1 MRKIIISA
9 AALIAAAAM
18 LFAGCSAQ
26 SPAGSEASSEAATQ
40 TTVIK
45 SGETVS
51 YVISSDDAKSTA
63 YAELR
68 KKSASGEYGD
78 INNFTFAG
86 VELLGAKQGIY
97 AYNMGYGTDSE
108 SENTSGNPY
117 YCVCYNY
124 DPELCDTAYFCIDAI
139 TGKLLFSGYMGD

>member
-1 MRKIIISA
+1 MPDARLKAPQAPKHQAKRQHKQLLSKA
-9 AALIAAAAM
+9 VKPFHM
-18 LFAGCSAQ
+18 LFHPTMQKARHM
-26 SPAGSEASSEAATQ
+26 PNY
-40 TTVIK
+40 K
-45 SGETVS
+45 
-51 YVISSDDAKSTA
+51 
-63 YAELR
+63 

-97 AYNMGYGTDSE
+97 AYNMGYGTDSK

>member
-1 MRKIIISA
+1 MRKIIIST

-51 YVISSDDAKSTA
+51 YVISSDDAKTRHMPNYKRKAPPANTA
-63 YAELR
+63 
-68 KKSASGEYGD
+68 
-78 INNFTFAG
+78 I
-86 VELLGAKQGIY
+86 
-97 AYNMGYGTDSE
+97 
-108 SENTSGNPY
+108 
-117 YCVCYNY
+117 
-124 DPELCDTAYFCIDAI
+124 
-139 TGKLLFSGYMGD
+139 

>member
-1 MRKIIISA
+1 
-9 AALIAAAAM
+9 M
-18 LFAGCSAQ
+18 L
-26 SPAGSEASSEAATQ
+26 GSKPRRQRS
-40 TTVIK
+40 IK
-45 SGETVS
+45 R
-51 YVISSDDAKSTA
+51 SDNT
-63 YAELR
+63 
-68 KKSASGEYGD
+68 
-78 INNFTFAG
+78 NNFTFAG

-97 AYNMGYGTDSE
+97 AYNMGYGTDSK